1 MMSNSDDKQTVF
13 ATCANPLVIIISGPS
28 GVGKDAILNRL
39 KARKSEFEFITTV
52 TTRKQ
57 RTTEKH
63 KVDYHFISEEEYQKL
78 LDEDGLL
85 ESAKVY
91 GNWYGVPKQPIRE
104 SLAKG
109 IDTIIKVDVQGA
121 STIKRILPEAVFIF
135 IAPVSLNELSIRL
148 NSRGS
153 ETASDLAVRL
163 KTAEEEMRQ
172 IYRFDYVVYNRCNE
186 IDAAIEQIQAIITA
200 EKCRANPRKIVL

>member
-1 MMSNSDDKQTVF
+1 MNSSDDNNTPSNI
-13 ATCANPLVIIISGPS
+13 CGNPLVIIISGPS

-57 RTTEKH
+57 RATEKH
-63 KVDYHFISEEEYQKL
+63 NVDYHFISEEEYQGL
-78 LDEDGLL
+78 LKDNELL
-85 ESAKVY
+85 ESAQVY

-104 SLAKG
+104 ALAKG
-109 IDTIIKVDVQGA
+109 KDTVLKVDVQGA
-121 STIKRILPEAVFIF
+121 ATIKKILPDAVFIF
-135 IAPVSLNELSIRL
+135 IAPVSLGELSTRL
-148 NSRGS
+148 NQRGS

-163 KTAEEEMRQ
+163 KTAENEMKQ
-172 IYRFDYVVYNRCNE
+172 IYKFDYVVYNRCNE
-186 IDAAIEQIQAIITA
+186 IDAAIEQIMSIVIA